1 MSPADPSPAA
11 ASPSAVRRRRGG
23 TAALAALAVVLLL
36 TGASDLSAAAA
47 PATEVPGIR
56 MWTDL
61 AGGVDESGFDP
72 GDIVSDEVFFDG
84 GALGPLTVQAFLNAR
99 VPSCAGTDVPCL
111 RDYAEDTGDVAADEQ
126 CDAYLGGQDVSAAE
140 IVSAVAGA
148 CDVSPAVL
156 LTLLQKEQSLVTDSA
171 PSERQF
177 RSATGYGCPDT
188 ADCDSDYF
196 GFFGQVYGAAWQFQ
210 RYRNPDSSFDW
221 YPVGETSEIQ
231 YSPDAACGTAPVR
244 IENAATA
251 GLYYYTPYQP
261 NAAALANLYGSGDA
275 CSAYGNRN
283 FWRIFSNWFG
293 DPRAGE

>member
-1 MSPADPSPAA
+1 MSSTDPSPRD
-11 ASPSAVRRRRGG
+11 VRRRRGG
-23 TAALAALAVVLLL
+23 AAVLAALVAAVLLA
-36 TGASDLSAAAA
+36 GSSDLAAAA
-47 PATEVPGIR
+47 ATPAPSAGIR

-61 AGGVDESGFDP
+61 SGGVDGSGFAP
-72 GDIVSDEVFFDG
+72 GDIVSDAVFFDG
-84 GALGPLTVQAFLNAR
+84 DALAPTAIQAFLDAR
-99 VPSCAGTDVPCL
+99 VLECEGEGVPCL

-126 CDAYLGGQDVSAAE
+126 CAAYAGGEAQSAAE
-140 IVSAVAGA
+140 IIGGVAAA

-156 LTLLQKEQSLVTDSA
+156 LVLLQKEQSLVSDSA

-210 RYRNPDSSFDW
+210 RYANPDSSFDW
-221 YPVGETSEIQ
+221 YPVGETSEVQ
-231 YSPDAACGTAPVR
+231 YSPDASCGTAPVL

-261 NAAALANLYGSGDA
+261 NAAALENLYGEGDA

-283 FWRIFSNWFG
+283 FWRLFSNWFG
-293 DPRAGE
+293 DPRAEA

>member
-1 MSPADPSPAA
+1 MSSAAPSPHDA
-11 ASPSAVRRRRGG
+11 RRRRGG
-23 TAALAALAVVLLL
+23 AAALAALAVTVLLA
-36 TGASDLSAAAA
+36 GATDLGARAA
-47 PATEVPGIR
+47 PPSEPPRIR

-61 AGGVDESGFDP
+61 AGGVADGSGFDA

-84 GALGPLTVQAFLNAR
+84 GALGPLTIQAFLDAR
-99 VPSCAGTDVPCL
+99 VPECAGLDVPCL

-126 CDAYLGGQDVSAAE
+126 CDAYVGGESRSAAE
-140 IVSAVAGA
+140 IIGSVAVA
-148 CDVSPAVL
+148 CDVSPSVL
-156 LTLLQKEQSLVTDSA
+156 LVLLQKEQSLVTDTA

-221 YPVGETSEIQ
+221 YPVGEVSEIQ
-231 YSPDAACGTAPVR
+231 YSPDASCGTAPLL

-261 NAAALANLYGSGDA
+261 NAAALENLYGEGDA

-293 DPRAGE
+293 DPRAGG